1 MAIDPVKPI
10 QSAEKPVE
18 TQAPAVPHEKPLDE
32 ASRFGPAYVLDESL
46 KAAAVKQ
53 DMKVPFVSPS
63 VGKTLAALPPI
74 NPIGTA
80 SLTRLSLVKLIQ
92 PTDEKAAKPKG

>member
-1 MAIDPVKPI
+1 MSIEPMKPI
-10 QSAEKPVE
+10 QPAERPPESPAPAASPEKP
-18 TQAPAVPHEKPLDE
+18 ANE
-32 ASRFGPAYVLDESL
+32 ASRFGPAYVLEDNL
-46 KAAAVKQ
+46 KSAVKQ
-53 DMKVPFVSPS
+53 DMKVPFVSAS

-92 PTDEKAAKPKG
+92 PTDEKAAKP